1 MASDVGNNQDFCQDF
16 AKCARSKRRNALVP
30 ELQKNLF
37 DDDISANLPADIR
50 KLSVKDVSTKTK
62 AEDSQMK
69 ISEPS

>member
-50 KLSVKDVSTKTK
+50 KLSVKGYLYITCNFFSTGTV
-62 AEDSQMK
+62 A
-69 ISEPS
+69 